1 MTLRKK
7 ICSVRKNRG
16 FSQEA
21 LAENSGVSLRT
32 IQRIENNKSKPRPYT
47 LKIIADTLTIKM
59 EELVFEQK
67 SRSDTLVSKTALSK
81 ISLINSSALLGVLI
95 PSFNIIAPVI
105 LWKLNKEN
113 PLINEKGKKIIS
125 FQILWFFLTAL
136 LIVTSHFFHYKIT
149 GEFVTGRIPFVIIVY
164 MLLLLLNI
172 FFIIKSSVQLKNKNA
187 GIFSFIPD
195 LF

>member
-1 MTLRKK
+1 M
-7 ICSVRKNRG
+7 RKNRG